1 MLFEAMDRVLGN
13 GDTSNPPLLGEA
25 NGPELL
31 TFSQTTLS
39 ASSMLTPDSLSPS
52 PTPNDDISDMGSSF
66 NSGKKNKSKTPAV
79 KSETLVDLM
88 LNKLELE
95 DAQREERELKEAEQH
110 VKEEQWAERQERCV
124 EELVNIMKTLV
135 MHLTQQRQE

>member
-1 MLFEAMDRVLGN
+1 MLFKAMDRVLGN
-13 GDTSNPPLLGEA
+13 KDTSNPPLLGKA

-39 ASSMLTPDSLSPS
+39 ASSLLTPDSLSPS

-95 DAQREERELKEAEQH
+95 DTQREERELKEAEQH
-110 VKEEQWAERQERCV
+110 VKDEQWAERQERRA

>member
-1 MLFEAMDRVLGN
+1 MDRVLGN
-13 GDTSNPPLLGEA
+13 EDTSNPPLLGDA

-31 TFSQTTLS
+31 TFAQTTMSTSRL
-39 ASSMLTPDSLSPS
+39 LTPNSLSPS
-52 PTPNDDISDMGSSF
+52 PTLNDDISDGGSSF

-88 LNKLELE
+88 LNKLQLE

-110 VKEEQWAERQERCV
+110 AKDE
-124 EELVNIMKTLV
+124 
-135 MHLTQQRQE
+135 

>member
-1 MLFEAMDRVLGN
+1 LGN
-13 GDTSNPPLLGEA
+13 EDTSNPPLLVDA

-31 TFSQTTLS
+31 TFTQTTLS
-39 ASSMLTPDSLSPS
+39 TSSLLTPNSLSPS
-52 PTPNDDISDMGSSF
+52 PSPNDDISDGGSSF

-88 LNKLELE
+88 LNKLQLE
-95 DAQREERELKEAEQH
+95 DAQREERELKETEQH
-110 VKEEQWAERQERCV
+110 AKDEERADRQERRA

-135 MHLTQQRQE
+135 TYLTKE